1 MLSPKERKG
10 EKAETVVQKNEE
22 QNWNDRTESTHSLI
36 DALCQKWTK
45 SKFVF
50 LF

>member
-1 MLSPKERKG
+1 MK
-10 EKAETVVQKNEE
+10 KAEDCCSKKKNEE

-45 SKFVF
+45 NKFVF